1 MEISAAG
8 AGCGFVIDGT
18 KGGASD
24 GTVKFTYTN
33 RAHQVKVSG
42 GNLHVFN
49 VNGCVGLVANGDPVS
64 LTAASPSPPR
74 SPSPARDLRPADG
87 SSRTGCGSVWQSRS
101 ESPMGAEHTSTRG
114 GTSAKPQV
122 K

>member
-1 MEISAAG
+1 LTDLACRPGARDDQPHGDQRGG

-33 RAHQVKVSG
+33 RTHQVKVSG

-49 VNGCVGLVANGDPVS
+49 VNGCAGLVANGD
-64 LTAASPSPPR
+64 
-74 SPSPARDLRPADG
+74 
-87 SSRTGCGSVWQSRS
+87 QS
-101 ESPMGAEHTSTRG
+101 A
-114 GTSAKPQV
+114 
-122 K
+122 

>member
-1 MEISAAG
+1 MPGPGPLNWTITPLDLPWHINLISYNGSTGLVHGTISHMEISAAG
-8 AGCGFVIDGT
+8 AAFGFVIDGT

-24 GTVKFTYTN
+24 GTVKFIY
-33 RAHQVKVSG
+33 
-42 GNLHVFN
+42 
-49 VNGCVGLVANGDPVS
+49 
-64 LTAASPSPPR
+64 

-101 ESPMGAEHTSTRG
+101 ESPMGAEHTSMRG
-114 GTSAKPQV
+114 GRSAKPHV